1 MSDQEERV
9 PLSPQAY
16 TRLRRL
22 LPKLSG
28 LTDHHRLKV
37 LGEIDRVL
45 AAEGLMWADVAEAL
59 QPSETRL
66 PAADLLAMVD
76 HLERED
82 KDRTFFA
89 LTTNAGKFI
98 ADLRERAAENETV
111 YLTPR
116 QGAWLHALLDQAK
129 RERVRAEQQRE
140 RMEHAAAK
148 KEKAAEVVGD
158 GADGTLH

>member
-1 MSDQEERV
+1 
-9 PLSPQAY
+9 
-16 TRLRRL
+16 
-22 LPKLSG
+22 
-28 LTDHHRLKV
+28 

-59 QPSETRL
+59 LPSETRV
-66 PAADLLAMVD
+66 PSADLLAMVD
-76 HLERED
+76 HIEQEE
-82 KDRTFFA
+82 KDRIFFP
-89 LTTNAGKFI
+89 TMNAGRFL

-129 RERVRAEQQRE
+129 RERVRAEQERE
-140 RMEHAAAK
+140 REQAAAK
-148 KEKAAEVVGD
+148 KQKAAEAVGD